1 MNIFGKIITKDTNAK
16 SVMNK
21 SENTWLSNFSTLTF
35 ASIMLGVNDWDNAPS
50 PKKLRKTL
58 GILKTTTKI
67 SWIVLAPKSDENS
80 RSLTYP
86 KTLEIR
92 VKNEK
97 PADAFQNLDIFNYF
111 SLLQNLMRLNLHNIS
126 SQ

>member
-1 MNIFGKIITKDTNAK
+1 MDSAG
-16 SVMNK
+16 S
-21 SENTWLSNFSTLTF
+21 
-35 ASIMLGVNDWDNAPS
+35 
-50 PKKLRKTL
+50 
-58 GILKTTTKI
+58 
-67 SWIVLAPKSDENS
+67 KSDENS

-111 SLLQNLMRLNLHNIS
+111 LCFKI
-126 SQ
+126 

>member
-1 MNIFGKIITKDTNAK
+1 M
-16 SVMNK
+16 
-21 SENTWLSNFSTLTF
+21 
-35 ASIMLGVNDWDNAPS
+35 
-50 PKKLRKTL
+50 
-58 GILKTTTKI
+58 
-67 SWIVLAPKSDENS
+67 VLAPKSDENS

>member
-1 MNIFGKIITKDTNAK
+1 MFGKIITKDTNVK

>member
-1 MNIFGKIITKDTNAK
+1 MNIFGKIITKDTNVK

-80 RSLTYP
+80 RSLTYQ

-111 SLLQNLMRLNLHNIS
+111 SLLQNLMRLSSHNIS